1 MLNLEGFYI
10 GKYIAHHLKSVKIA
24 RVRVV
29 VMQQLQYMN
38 HESSHNEAAVPK
50 AKAVSDDSK
59 DLHNGL
65 TRGKVED
72 ERDETK
78 GGS

>member
-1 MLNLEGFYI
+1 
-10 GKYIAHHLKSVKIA
+10 
-24 RVRVV
+24 
-29 VMQQLQYMN
+29 MN